1 MKLSE
6 KIYVRTVALLVI
18 LIIAMLVV
26 AVALA
31 VAGECDKN
39 ATKTETVAEHSQQR
53 FQRVIKDD
61 NSALIVYVDTETN
74 VMYLIRSIYGGAC
87 VMVDAEGEPLLWDGG
102 ATK

>member
-6 KIYVRTVALLVI
+6 KIYTRTVALLVI

-26 AVALA
+26 SVAFA

-39 ATKTETVAEHSQQR
+39 ATKTETVVEHSQQR
-53 FQRVIKDD
+53 FQRVIKD
-61 NSALIVYVDTETN
+61 NYSSLIVYVDTETN
-74 VMYLIRSIYGGAC
+74 VMYLQRLGDGGIC
-87 VMVDAEGEPLLWDGG
+87 VMVDAEGKPLLWDGG

>member
-18 LIIAMLVV
+18 LLIALLVV
-26 AVALA
+26 TFVVEA
-31 VAGECDKN
+31 ECDKN
-39 ATKTETVAEHSQQR
+39 ATKTETVVEHSQQR

-102 ATK
+102 ATP